1 MKNLK
6 PILAS
11 IAIITLT
18 SLAFVT
24 KPLPEPIFEYLEVEL
39 SYGANRGVTFFT
51 FSEEHEEFLK
61 GQKFKSSSAA
71 LTFLG
76 TSGWE
81 LVSVNPT
88 EHSRSVAKNA
98 YIFKRIKTQ

>member
-6 PILAS
+6 SILAT
-11 IAIITLT
+11 IAIIAIV
-18 SLAFVT
+18 SLSFVI
-24 KPLPEPIFEYLEVEL
+24 KPQQTTFEYLEVEL
-39 SYGANRGVTFFT
+39 VYGLNRGVTFFT

-76 TSGWE
+76 SSGWE

-88 EHSRSVAKNA
+88 EHGRSVAENA
-98 YIFKRIKTQ
+98 YIFKRTKTQ